1 MSGERRHTFFSRRK
15 DSLNVGRHGLL
26 GYHVERSDTRNQ
38 EVRIQSYER
47 SCEDW
52 RFVTEVMATVC

>member
-1 MSGERRHTFFSRRK
+1 MSGERLRTFFSRRK

-38 EVRIQSYER
+38 KVKIQSFER
-47 SCEDW
+47 NCEDW
-52 RFVTEVMATVC
+52 RSVTEAMATVC